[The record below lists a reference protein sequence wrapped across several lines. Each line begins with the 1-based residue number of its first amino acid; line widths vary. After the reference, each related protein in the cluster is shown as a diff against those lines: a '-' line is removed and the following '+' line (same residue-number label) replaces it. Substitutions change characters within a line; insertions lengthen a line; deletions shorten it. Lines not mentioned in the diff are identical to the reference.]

1 MYDKQYFVYILTNK
15 NNKVLYI
22 GVTSDLVG
30 RIFQHK
36 ERTVKCFT
44 SRYNVDKLVY
54 YEVYEDIYEA
64 ISREKRL
71 KNLVRRKKDILIN
84 EFNPKWLDLS
94 DKL

>member
-1 MYDKQYFVYILTNK
+1 MYDKQYFVYILTNE

-22 GVTSDLVG
+22 GVTSDLID

-36 ERTVKCFT
+36 ERVIKCFT

-64 ISREKRL
+64 ISREKQL
-71 KNLVRRKKDILIN
+71 KNWRRDWKNNLVESVNKNWR
-84 EFNPKWLDLS
+84 DLS
-94 DKL
+94 KEL